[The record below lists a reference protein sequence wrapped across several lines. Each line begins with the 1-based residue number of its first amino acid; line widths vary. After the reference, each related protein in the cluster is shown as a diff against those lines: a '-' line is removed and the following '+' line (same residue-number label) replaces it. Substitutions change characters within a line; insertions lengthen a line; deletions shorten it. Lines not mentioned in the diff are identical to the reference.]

1 MKFSIVA
8 SAVAMGLSVLL
19 GSSGVEAGTLKISI
33 DLSKQRLHVA
43 ENGSSLHSW
52 PISSG
57 VEGYR
62 TITGTF
68 KPQWMTRMH
77 YSRKYDDAPMP
88 NAIFFRGG
96 FAIHG
101 TYSTGRLGSP
111 ASHGCVRLAPGN
123 AKALYELVSRHGRDQ
138 TTISIY
144 GSAPSAP
151 KVARHQSQHRLASG
165 RYESPPARFSRQQR
179 YSSYNSYSGYDRYGS
194 RPPRIIYRDG
204 QAYMY
209 VGREAARRYHA
220 RPRYPSYYDYY

>member
-1 MKFSIVA
+1 MKLSNVT
-8 SAVAMGLSVLL
+8 SAVAIGLCVLFSGSV
-19 GSSGVEAGTLKISI
+19 VEAGTLKISI
-33 DLSKQRLHVA
+33 DLSKQRLHVV

-57 VEGYR
+57 VEGHR

-88 NAIFFRGG
+88 NAIFFRDG

-111 ASHGCVRLAPGN
+111 ASHGCVRLSPGN
-123 AKALYELVSRHGRDQ
+123 AKTLYELVSRHGRDQ
-138 TTISIY
+138 TTISVY

-151 KVARHQSQHRLASG
+151 KVASHQSRHRLTAS
-165 RYESPPARFSRQQR
+165 RYEAPPRLSRPR
-179 YSSYNSYSGYDRYGS
+179 PRSYSSYDRYDG

-204 QAYMY
+204 LSYVY
-209 VGREAARRYHA
+209 VGREAARRYYA